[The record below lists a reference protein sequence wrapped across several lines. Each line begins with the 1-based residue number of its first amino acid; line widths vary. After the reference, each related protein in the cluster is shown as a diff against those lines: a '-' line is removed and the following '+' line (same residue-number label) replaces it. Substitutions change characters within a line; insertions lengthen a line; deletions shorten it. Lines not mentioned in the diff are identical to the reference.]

1 MGYRFIGKGLWGFAR
16 VMSLTQKL
24 MNKSKETQRRKMI
37 LAFWRK
43 HGLRAVKDAYGIGR
57 STLFSWQKKQKEGR
71 LEPKSRRPKNVRQPT
86 TPSHIVDA
94 VSQYRRAFPFLGKDK
109 LEKIMKQA
117 GIKVSASTIGRII
130 ERENLPSAPRQH
142 VAKKKTKKKD
152 RLPRDYMI
160 EKPGDLIG
168 MDTIVIQESGMK
180 KYIITA
186 VDYFTRIAVARA
198 YPSPSSRNAKDLL
211 MRMKIAL
218 GHQIQAVNT
227 DNGSEFMAE
236 YEKAC
241 KAMLI
246 KHFWTYPRTPK
257 MNPYAERFN
266 RTLQEEA
273 QFPLF
278 EESFEVWNNFI
289 SHYIMLYNFFR
300 PHYALDYSTPVDIY
314 LKSKQSNMWWT
325 HTASWHSIGF
335 VVESRHQK

>member
-1 MGYRFIGKGLWGFAR
+1 MGSHKFIGKGLWGFAR

-24 MNKSKETQRRKMI
+24 MHKSKEVERREMI
-37 LAFWRK
+37 LSFWKK
-43 HGLRAVKDAYGIGR
+43 HGLDATKGAYGVSR
-57 STLFSWQKKQKEGR
+57 STLFLWKRRQKEGK
-71 LEPKSRRPKNVRQPT
+71 LEPESKRPNNVRQPT
-86 TPSHIVDA
+86 TAAHIVDT

-109 LEKIMKQA
+109 LEKIIKDI
-117 GIKVSASTIGRII
+117 GINVSASTIGRII
-130 ERENLPSAPRQH
+130 KRENLPSSPKQY
-142 VAKKKTKKKD
+142 VARKKHKKKD
-152 RLPRDYMI
+152 RLPNDYEI
-160 EKPGDLIG
+160 KYPGDLVG
-168 MDTIVIQESGMK
+168 MDTIVIQENGIK

-186 VDYFTRIAVARA
+186 VDYFTRIAIARA
-198 YPSPSSRNAKDLL
+198 YPAPSSRNAKDLL
-211 MRMKIAL
+211 LRIKIAL
-218 GHQIQAVNT
+218 GRDIQAVNT

-241 KAMLI
+241 REMAI

-273 QFPLF
+273 RFPLF

-289 SHYIMLYNFFR
+289 SHYVMLYNFFR

-325 HTASWHSIGF
+325 HTSS
-335 VVESRHQK
+335 